1 MKEMALRRRGR
12 PAASSLTL
20 GWRSQA
26 VVRQLATRKLRQARG
41 PRCRERARGAEPGE
55 DGDGVAGAP
64 ALGVGGSLRRC
75 DEDVEPAGRVVA
87 VVPGG
92 HAQLRAEALKKKKKR
107 ESVQTKQTYFL
118 LINI

>member
-1 MKEMALRRRGR
+1 MYCKRMEELWLIWGNERKRFSKEE
-12 PAASSLTL
+12 
-20 GWRSQA
+20 SQYS
-26 VVRQLATRKLRQARG
+26 
-41 PRCRERARGAEPGE
+41 GE

-92 HAQLRAEALKKKKKR
+92 HAQLRAEALKKKKKKR
-107 ESVQTKQTYFL
+107 VSTNKADVFPSD
-118 LINI
+118 

>member
-12 PAASSLTL
+12 PAASSLPL

-75 DEDVEPAGRVVA
+75 DEDVEPAGQVVA
-87 VVPGG
+87 VGPGG
-92 HAQLRAEALKKKKKR
+92 HAQLRAEA
-107 ESVQTKQTYFL
+107 T
-118 LINI
+118 